1 MAIYE
6 GTLHSVRPGGYRLVA
21 GLMGAALLLGTPFF
35 ASGPATARSPS
46 TRVKGHGTSV
56 VKSEYISLPD
66 CRSIF
71 MRALIARSVYE
82 SDESV
87 NVLATVQNHGT
98 ATCTISGAVGSA
110 HQYIGPCS
118 AFSMTV
124 ANSRGVSIWPG
135 PIAPSCPSMGAV
147 ELPPGQRIVAT
158 GTWPLTIGFS
168 GFRPAPVGRYRI
180 VIGNSITFGVR
191 ITAAPPGP

>member
-1 MAIYE
+1 MAIY
-6 GTLHSVRPGGYRLVA
+6 GGILPFVRPGGYRLIA
-21 GLMGAALLLGTPFF
+21 GLVGAALLLGIVFV
-35 ASGPATARSPS
+35 ASAPATARSPS

-71 MRALIARSVYE
+71 MRVLIARSVYE
-82 SDESV
+82 SGESV
-87 NVLATVQNHGT
+87 KVLATVQNHGT

-110 HQYIGPCS
+110 HQYIGPCG
-118 AFSMTV
+118 AISMTV

-147 ELPPGQRIVAT
+147 DLSPGQQIVAT

-168 GFRPAPVGRYRI
+168 GFRPAPVGRHRI
-180 VIGNSITFGVR
+180 VIGSSIAFGVR
-191 ITAAPPGP
+191 ITAARPGP